1 MNAFYRAGLI
11 LITVLPLVSCD
22 QQKQAAKVPEKS
34 GAELSKFIAEIKE
47 NLIYVEGGEFLMGD
61 YGEQYG
67 PEHLPYDARQ
77 HSKPLHKVELTGYS
91 IGKFKTSNKEY
102 QFYLAYNNLPGRD
115 VDLRSRNGQ
124 RWYEKN
130 MTPETPAHVD
140 WFEAEKYCHWL
151 AAITELPFSLPTEAQ
166 WEYASRSRGKFV
178 IVPTNDGTIRIEQ
191 GGKSNVAWENDSKE
205 YAKKMG
211 TSLGVYSPLP
221 GDLYP
226 PNPLGIYDM
235 AGNGWEWIKDWYD
248 PDYYKYSPVKDPQ
261 GPEKP
266 VFKDINGKYTKV
278 IRSQDFSGPRR
289 GATIF
294 RFDSDPANEGD
305 LPGDK
310 TVRCVVNS
318 ADPIR

>member
-1 MNAFYRAGLI
+1 MSAFYRAGLI

-102 QFYLAYNNLPGRD
+102 QFYQAYNNLSGRNI
-115 VDLRSRNGQ
+115 DLRAGLGQ
-124 RWYEKN
+124 LWREVN
-130 MTPETPAHVD
+130 MTPDTPAHVD
-140 WFEAEKYCHWL
+140 WFEAENYCQWL
-151 AAITELPFSLPTEAQ
+151 ATITKLPFSLPTEAQ
-166 WEYASRSRGKFV
+166 WEYAARSRGKFV
-178 IVPTNDGTIRIEQ
+178 IVPTDDGTIQIKERKGINITTSDDREIFAREQ
-191 GGKSNVAWENDSKE
+191 G
-205 YAKKMG
+205 
-211 TSLGVYSPLP
+211 TRLGILSPMP
-221 GDLYP
+221 RDARP

-266 VFKDINGKYTKV
+266 VFKDNQGNYTRV
-278 IRSQDFSGPRR
+278 IRSQDYSGPRR

-294 RFDSDPANEGD
+294 RFFSDPANRGH
-305 LPGDK
+305 LPTNK

-318 ADPIR
+318 ADPIK

>member
-1 MNAFYRAGLI
+1 MSAFYRAGLI

-22 QQKQAAKVPEKS
+22 QQKQAAKVPEKP
-34 GAELSKFIAEIKE
+34 GAELSSFIAEIKE
-47 NLIYVEGGEFLMGD
+47 NLVYVEGGEFLMGD

-115 VDLRSRNGQ
+115 INLSSGIAQLWREV
-124 RWYEKN
+124 N

-140 WFEAEKYCHWL
+140 WFEAEKYCQWL
-151 AAITELPFSLPTEAQ
+151 TVITELPFSLPTEAQ
-166 WEYASRSRGKFV
+166 WEYAARSRGGFV
-178 IVPTNDGTIRIEQ
+178 IVPTDDGTIQIKERKGINITTSDDRKVFAREQ
-191 GGKSNVAWENDSKE
+191 
-205 YAKKMG
+205 G
-211 TSLGVYSPLP
+211 TSLGILSPMP
-221 GDLYP
+221 RDARP

-261 GPEKP
+261 GPDKP
-266 VFKDINGKYTKV
+266 MFKDTEGNYTRV
-278 IRSQDFSGPRR
+278 TRSQDLSGPRR

-294 RFDSDPANEGD
+294 RFYSDPANKGY
-305 LPGDK
+305 LPGNK

>member
-1 MNAFYRAGLI
+1 MSTFYRAGLI

-22 QQKQAAKVPEKS
+22 QQKQAAKVPQKP
-34 GAELSKFIAEIKE
+34 GAELSNFIAEIKE

-91 IGKFKTSNKEY
+91 ISKFKTSNKEY

-115 VDLRSRNGQ
+115 INLSSGIAQLWREV
-124 RWYEKN
+124 N

-140 WFEAEKYCHWL
+140 WFEAEKYCQWM
-151 AAITELPFSLPTEAQ
+151 AVITELPFSLPTEAQ
-166 WEYASRSRGKFV
+166 WEYAARSRGGFV
-178 IVPTNDGTIRIEQ
+178 IVPTDDGTIQIKERKGINITTSDDRKVFAREQ
-191 GGKSNVAWENDSKE
+191 G
-205 YAKKMG
+205 
-211 TSLGVYSPLP
+211 TRLGILSPMP
-221 GDLYP
+221 RDARP

-261 GPEKP
+261 GPENP
-266 VFKDINGKYTKV
+266 VFKDSQGNYTRV
-278 IRSQDFSGPRR
+278 IRSQDYSGPRR

-294 RFDSDPANEGD
+294 RFYSDPAHKD
-305 LPGDK
+305 YVPVDK

-318 ADPIR
+318 ADPIK